1 MEVDMKGLLMSLFF
15 LSVSCLSAQSLQG
28 TWQVVKQSNC
38 MGNELGDPSETEEE
52 LLESMSS
59 LSGNAPKTITFNTD
73 GSGEENWR
81 SRGKK
86 KSSSKEKFLY
96 RYTDEALYLLD
107 KKSRLITDTFLVEE
121 LTTTS
126 LKMFNKDRACERLEL
141 VRVR

>member
-1 MEVDMKGLLMSLFF
+1 MRRLLVGLLF
-15 LSVSCLSAQSLQG
+15 LSIYVAYGQTLPG

-38 MGNELGDPSETEEE
+38 IGNEFGEPSETEEA

-59 LSGNAPKTITFNTD
+59 LSGYTPKTFLFNAD

-86 KSSSKEKFLY
+86 KSASKEKFLY

-121 LTTTS
+121 LTATS
-126 LKMFNKDRACERLEL
+126 LKMFNKDRSCERLEL
-141 VRVR
+141 VRVK